1 MWVVLRPGWTC
12 TFSPVFWG
20 TWPAGEGSQHSW
32 GRSVPPGVP
41 SPNQKVG
48 LSSTRVVL
56 GRNSDAHG
64 SEAGGWSWG
73 GLTHPGWTALGQIP
87 VAQWGV
93 PASGDGSMG
102 PDELRTLSTP
112 SLHCV
117 PLLSGGAGWMSWGE
131 LPAPTAVILLGVGFG
146 AGGHGRPGP

>member
-56 GRNSDAHG
+56 GRNSDAQG

-93 PASGDGSMG
+93 PASGM
-102 PDELRTLSTP
+102 EAWVL
-112 SLHCV
+112 
-117 PLLSGGAGWMSWGE
+117 MS
-131 LPAPTAVILLGVGFG
+131 
-146 AGGHGRPGP
+146 